1 MAKKRSKTGV
11 EKVCWDLTCFYAGPN
26 DTRIESDLKLLK
38 RLGKAF
44 HLAYKGRLAEHLG
57 EAIRDF
63 ERIEMVTQKLL
74 NYFTL
79 VKSLD
84 VKNEAIKTV
93 SALVDEIVGKVCGEF
108 LSFFFIEASALSK
121 AKIKQLACFDQT
133 VARYGFWL
141 EQMRHAR
148 SHLLNEDVESAITR
162 RLPVGSDAWVEFFD
176 EMEDALNFEGQ
187 EFAEAFKKYATQT
200 LNVVINAKAVEDKE
214 RGYAHAMAERT
225 EQNGLTDAVVETL
238 HRVVRDEGIPLVR
251 RYFHLKKTLL
261 RKKSLLWNNRCAT
274 PALKGMKRTR
284 LVPFTEARKTVLA
297 AYESFSPTLANLI
310 REIIKSKRID
320 ATDRV
325 GKAHGPYNCSAV
337 LPGRR
342 PVSFTFLN
350 YDGSHDD
357 VLTLAHELGHATR
370 GLLAGEAQG
379 SLLDDP
385 PLVLE
390 ETASAFGELLTFN
403 YLRKTVTEQGNKR
416 LLFRLLM
423 EQIEESIN
431 TVVHQICLSTFERRL
446 YETKKWFTVD
456 ELYALWLDTLKMF
469 YGKEGAL
476 FNYDGAGDK
485 LFELYIS
492 RFYEPFYVYSYA
504 FGELL
509 THGLYA
515 QQKRLGR
522 RFEPLYLDFL
532 RAGRS
537 QPLSKLLKPFRV
549 DLTESQFWSEALE
562 ISLGTMIKEA
572 EDLARELGYKIPQ

>member
-1 MAKKRSKTGV
+1 MTKKRLKTGV
-11 EKVCWDLTCFYAGPN
+11 EKVSWDLSCFYAGPN
-26 DTRIESDLKLLK
+26 DPKIESDLNSLK
-38 RLGKAF
+38 RLGEAF
-44 HLAYKGRLAEHLG
+44 RLTYKGRLDEHLG

-74 NYFTL
+74 NYFVL
-79 VKSLD
+79 IKSLD
-84 VKNEAIKTV
+84 VKNEAVKIK
-93 SALVDEIVGKVCGEF
+93 SALVDETVGRVYGEF
-108 LSFFFIEASALSK
+108 LSFFFIEVSALSM
-121 AKIKQLACFDQT
+121 AKLKQLSLFDQT
-133 VARYGFWL
+133 VARYSFWL
-141 EQMRHAR
+141 EQIRRAR
-148 SHLLNEDVESAITR
+148 SHFLKEDVEAAITK
-162 RLPVGSDAWVEFFD
+162 RLPFGSDAWVEFFD

-187 EFAEAFKKYATQT
+187 EFSEALKKYATQT
-200 LNVVINAKAVEDKE
+200 LNVVINVKAIEDKE
-214 RGYAHAMAERT
+214 RGYANALTERN
-225 EQNGLTDAVVETL
+225 ERNGLTDAMVETL
-238 HRVVRDEGIPLVR
+238 HRVVQDEGIPLVR

-261 RKKSLLWNNRCAT
+261 RKKSLLWNDRCAT

-284 LVPFTEARKTVLA
+284 LVPFAEARETVLA

-310 REIIKSKRID
+310 REIIKSRRID

-325 GKAHGPYNCSAV
+325 GKAYGPYNCSTV

-342 PVSFTFLN
+342 PISFTFLN

-379 SLLDDP
+379 PLLIEP

-403 YLRKTVTEQGNKR
+403 YLRKNVIEQGNKR
-416 LLFRLLM
+416 LLFRLLI

-446 YETKKWFTVD
+446 YETKKWFTGD
-456 ELYALWLDTLKMF
+456 ELCVLWLDTLKMF

-476 FNYDGAGDK
+476 FNYDGAGDR
-485 LFELYIS
+485 LFDSYIP
-492 RFYEPFYVYSYA
+492 RFYEPFYLYSYA

-522 RFEPLYLDFL
+522 RFEPLYLNFL

-537 QPLSKLLKPFRV
+537 QPLSKLLKPFRI
-549 DLTESQFWSEALE
+549 DLTEPRFWSEALE
-562 ISLGTMIKEA
+562 ISLGAMIKEA
-572 EDLARELGYKIPQ
+572 EDLARELGYKIPK